1 MKKHEYTPLNR
12 LATDIG
18 VQPAARKVWFAHPLL
33 KDLTVRFLQYV
44 GDGKVGY
51 RLLVR
56 DTARLALT
64 AYISAERR
72 GGDAMGWY
80 LFTWIETG
88 SYMYQLD
95 CASVS
100 GEQWDPAQQ
109 SLSAFAEG
117 KEGLVWTP
125 NGMSQTEAIERFA
138 NQFLTPVMAE
148 TLLRKYRDRTY

>member
-1 MKKHEYTPLNR
+1 
-12 LATDIG
+12 
-18 VQPAARKVWFAHPLL
+18 
-33 KDLTVRFLQYV
+33 
-44 GDGKVGY
+44 
-51 RLLVR
+51 
-56 DTARLALT
+56 
-64 AYISAERR
+64 
-72 GGDAMGWY
+72 MGWY

-95 CASVS
+95 CASAS

-125 NGMSQTEAIERFA
+125 NGTSQTEAIERFA